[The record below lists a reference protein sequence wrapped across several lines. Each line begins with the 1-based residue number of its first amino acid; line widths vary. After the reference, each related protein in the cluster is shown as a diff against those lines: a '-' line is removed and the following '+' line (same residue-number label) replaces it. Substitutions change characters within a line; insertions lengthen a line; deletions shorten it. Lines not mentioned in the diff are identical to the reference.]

1 MKPAVTR
8 TPTLK
13 LAAARLEF
21 SRDRRFTNALHLA
34 AVAALVFL
42 FIMIGW
48 RLYVDSRSS
57 ATVLAG
63 LRQQNAALRADLS
76 RALLELEL
84 ERSTR
89 AALARQVAELNEEIA
104 RAEEP
109 PRFLQRAK
117 RPPGQDALTCQARQ
131 RCRSLE
137 DRSMFRRK
145 TDQPSIDVSRLS
157 SLIAAGVEI
166 AGDVVV
172 TDGVRIDGQVVGN
185 VLSKPDTRG
194 LLVLSELGRI
204 EGNVSVHD
212 AVINGTICG
221 DLEVE
226 NFIELQANA
235 RITGAIKY
243 RTLQMT
249 CGARVEGSMVCIVD
263 RAEARVA
270 TTSNVVSL
278 SKVAES

>member
-1 MKPAVTR
+1 
-8 TPTLK
+8 
-13 LAAARLEF
+13 
-21 SRDRRFTNALHLA
+21 
-34 AVAALVFL
+34 
-42 FIMIGW
+42 
-48 RLYVDSRSS
+48 
-57 ATVLAG
+57 
-63 LRQQNAALRADLS
+63 
-76 RALLELEL
+76 
-84 ERSTR
+84 
-89 AALARQVAELNEEIA
+89 
-104 RAEEP
+104 
-109 PRFLQRAK
+109 
-117 RPPGQDALTCQARQ
+117 
-131 RCRSLE
+131 
-137 DRSMFRRK
+137 MFRRK

-235 RITGAIKY
+235 RITGAIRY

-263 RAEARVA
+263 RVEARVA
-270 TTSNVVSL
+270 TGSNVVSL
-278 SKVAES
+278 SKFAES